1 MADTD
6 VKPESDKPVKP
17 SSVSSHNPSRLA
29 GFQTGVSRL
38 WERTRLR
45 YVYAVVLLIVAAAFG
60 FLGGQ
65 LAGNGDSLVTG
76 SLSDQKKIVTNEG
89 ELIAQISKSV
99 GPSVV
104 SITTDQ
110 QTSGSDF
117 FGFNQSQSQQA
128 AGTGM
133 VISKDGVIMTNRHVV
148 PDGSTNITVTLSD
161 GTVFDNVSVLGR
173 TSSSDSL
180 DVAFLK
186 INNLK
191 GKTLTP
197 VVIGDSSQN
206 SVGDSVVAIGNAL
219 GEFQNT
225 VTSGIV
231 SGFGRSVEASSG
243 GSNGISNSD
252 SEDLDNLIQTDAAI
266 NEGNSGGPLVNLN
279 GQVIGMNTAIAS
291 DAQNIGFAI
300 PINDLKGLITQ
311 VVNTGKFSRPYLGVR
326 YVQLTADIAKQY
338 GVNETSGAYII
349 PDAVSGEEGVVSGS
363 PADRAG
369 LQAGDV
375 IKKVNGSNVT
385 TSQGLTSLL
394 NKHKPGDTVTLSII
408 RSGKTLTIKVTLGSA
423 PSS

>member
-1 MADTD
+1 MEPD
-6 VKPESDKPVKP
+6 VNSASKKP
-17 SSVSSHNPSRLA
+17 SKQNSVSSKNTSRFSGL
-29 GFQTGVSRL
+29 QNGVGRF
-38 WERTRLR
+38 RRRARLR
-45 YVYAVVLLIVAAAFG
+45 YIYAAAVVVIAAAFG

-65 LAGNGDSLVTG
+65 MANGGDSFVSG
-76 SLSDQKKIVTNEG
+76 SLKDQKKIVTNEG
-89 ELIAQISKSV
+89 ELISQISKSV

-110 QTSGSDF
+110 QATGSDF
-117 FGFNQSQSQQA
+117 FGFNQTQSQQA

-133 VISKDGVIMTNRHVV
+133 VISKNGVIMTNRHVV
-148 PDGSTNITVTLSD
+148 PDSSTNITVTLSD

-173 TSSSDSL
+173 TDSNDSL

-191 GKTLTP
+191 DKTLTP
-197 VVIGDSSQN
+197 VVIGNSGQS

-243 GSNGISNSD
+243 SGASSSD

-279 GQVIGMNTAIAS
+279 GQVIGMNTALAS

-300 PINDLKGLITQ
+300 PIDDLKGLISQ
-311 VVNTGKFSRPYLGVR
+311 VLKTGNFSRPYLGVR
-326 YVQLTADIAKQY
+326 YVQLTPQVAKQY
-338 GVNETSGAYII
+338 GVNETSGAYVV

-363 PADRAG
+363 PADKAG
-369 LQAGDV
+369 LKAGDV
-375 IKKVNGSNVT
+375 IKKVDGTGMTDNR
-385 TSQGLTSLL
+385 GLTSLL
-394 NKHKPGDTVTLSII
+394 NRHQPGDTVTLSVN
-408 RSGKTLTIKVTLGSA
+408 RDGKTISVKVTLGTA
-423 PSS
+423 PSDS